1 MVDITEISAIVAAA
15 GVLVG
20 VVYYIMEIRHQTKI
34 RQTDLVIRL
43 SSFVDNK
50 EIAEALMTLVSSDF
64 KDVDELREKVSPPT
78 LIIIANFYHRVGVL
92 VQKGLVDADLVDSIL
107 YTKGVWENIE
117 PWIIYV
123 RQKLGKPNFFGSFE
137 DLYDEMRKRE
147 QKLQQEGVK
156 SG

>member
-15 GVLVG
+15 GVLIG
-20 VVYYIMEIRHQTKI
+20 VVYYVMEMRHQTKI

-64 KDVDELREKVSPPT
+64 KDVDELREKISPPT

-92 VQKGLVDADLVDSIL
+92 VQKGLVDADLVGSII

-117 PWIIYV
+117 PWIVYV
-123 RQKLGKPNFFGSFE
+123 RQKLGIPHMFGSFE
-137 DLYDEMRKRE
+137 DLYNEMKKRE
-147 QKLQQEGVK
+147 QTGVK
-156 SG
+156 NG